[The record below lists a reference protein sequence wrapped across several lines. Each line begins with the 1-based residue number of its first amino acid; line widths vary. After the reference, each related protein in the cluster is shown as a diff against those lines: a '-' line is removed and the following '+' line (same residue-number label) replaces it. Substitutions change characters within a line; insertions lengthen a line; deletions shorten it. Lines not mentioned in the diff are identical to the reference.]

1 MKNVFLLMFIF
12 FSVNLYSQETIFNK
26 FVLGVDSIESI
37 SKKIDI
43 NYELNV
49 DTEYDGVV
57 ETDKITY
64 YQVYNGKFVLLLI
77 DNKLFGVKFYPDN
90 DKLFYKH
97 LKLLNK
103 RYEIRML
110 DKAWFTSKM
119 LIVYY
124 MDKDYNEAFV
134 YYDIKLLDKYSKYRE
149 F

>member
-110 DKAWFTSKM
+110 DKAWITSKM